1 MFAAGIHLLSTKFQA
16 IVLCLSPR
24 VTVGF
29 HEFGTPTNSQNLL
42 SSHELKD
49 RPKGVTCAIKKDDL
63 KDN

>member
-1 MFAAGIHLLSTKFQA
+1 M
-16 IVLCLSPR
+16 SPR

-49 RPKGVTCAIKKDDL
+49 RPKGVTCAIKKGDL